1 MEEKEGARQRG
12 RKESEITE
20 RASDQREQGERE
32 GKKKGQLERAKVH
45 SAEALVHPVT
55 EAARLPDRQWI
66 SR

>member
-1 MEEKEGARQRG
+1 MIKESREKE
-12 RKESEITE
+12 
-20 RASDQREQGERE
+20 RE
-32 GKKKGQLERAKVH
+32 KKQGQLERAKVH